1 MTRRGNATHAST
13 FRYDRWQGV
22 AWMRRRKEL
31 AGVGRHDTRHR
42 QRDVPERNT
51 AGSFSAWARRLDLC
65 SGRRGF
71 FGGIGRRPRSEPS
84 FSHEEAPG
92 PHANFRTVRVFQQS
106 VTVSREATAPPLI
119 SGEVVSGAARAGGQW
134 LRLNDGSLYQCR
146 TSRHVPTE
154 TRMF

>member
-1 MTRRGNATHAST
+1 
-13 FRYDRWQGV
+13 
-22 AWMRRRKEL
+22 
-31 AGVGRHDTRHR
+31 
-42 QRDVPERNT
+42 
-51 AGSFSAWARRLDLC
+51 
-65 SGRRGF
+65 
-71 FGGIGRRPRSEPS
+71 
-84 FSHEEAPG
+84 
-92 PHANFRTVRVFQQS
+92 VFQQS